1 MSHPIYVAPGQEQL
15 QLVFSLVTDIS
26 VQFDDISRSYGQCR
40 RAAFM
45 KHRYLQFNKVFAVRV
60 VVVLAGAVVVPVA
73 AVVVAPFKQLCVTAG
88 SGEPAVT

>member
-1 MSHPIYVAPGQEQL
+1 
-15 QLVFSLVTDIS
+15 
-26 VQFDDISRSYGQCR
+26 
-40 RAAFM
+40 M
-45 KHRYLQFNKVFAVRV
+45 KHRYLQFNKVSAVR